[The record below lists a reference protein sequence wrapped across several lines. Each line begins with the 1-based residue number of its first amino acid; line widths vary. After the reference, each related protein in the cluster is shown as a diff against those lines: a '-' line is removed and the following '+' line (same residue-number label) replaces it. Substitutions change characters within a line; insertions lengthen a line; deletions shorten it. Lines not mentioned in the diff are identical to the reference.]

1 VLGVTSRNI
10 VSASLAT
17 TWVAQKAASK
27 MDVTNFMA
35 APFLSKIGGADTNA
49 KRVHTFCA

>member
-1 VLGVTSRNI
+1 VLDVTSRNI

-17 TWVAQKAASK
+17 TWLAQKAANK

-49 KRVHTFCA
+49 KRAQSFCA